1 MNEPRVYKNSP
12 FLFGLL
18 FLMFAILLSAFFF
31 AAGDSDPS
39 SLMVMIPF
47 ALLFVFLFIFL
58 VVRATAQ
65 TIISEDEIST
75 KTLLGTKSLR
85 WSEVSRVSGRG
96 YAIKLHNFDGDVTVA
111 PATQLPG
118 YDEVVNWIGMKRP
131 DLFSPL
137 EYAEMKKGWAGTII
151 FSLVGLFLL
160 AGLGFFALTQAG
172 DILAPF
178 LVFVVF
184 GLISVVS
191 VFTTPQS
198 VTIQG
203 DTIVIDYLFNQKTFS
218 AKEISSIDL
227 RYTQTRNGRN
237 YFVAVTLLNRK
248 AIHLSG
254 FTLSLPVICLVLR
267 NWHKKSTSVSQAF
280 QRN

>member
-1 MNEPRVYKNSP
+1 
-12 FLFGLL
+12 
-18 FLMFAILLSAFFF
+18 MFAILLSAFFF

-39 SLMVMIPF
+39 NLMVMIPF

-137 EYAEMKKGWAGTII
+137 EYAEMKKNWAGTII
-151 FSLVGLFLL
+151 FSMVGLFLL
-160 AGLGFFALTQAG
+160 AGLGFCA
-172 DILAPF
+172 
-178 LVFVVF
+178 
-184 GLISVVS
+184 
-191 VFTTPQS
+191 
-198 VTIQG
+198 
-203 DTIVIDYLFNQKTFS
+203 
-218 AKEISSIDL
+218 
-227 RYTQTRNGRN
+227 YT
-237 YFVAVTLLNRK
+237 
-248 AIHLSG
+248 SG
-254 FTLSLPVICLVLR
+254 
-267 NWHKKSTSVSQAF
+267 
-280 QRN
+280 